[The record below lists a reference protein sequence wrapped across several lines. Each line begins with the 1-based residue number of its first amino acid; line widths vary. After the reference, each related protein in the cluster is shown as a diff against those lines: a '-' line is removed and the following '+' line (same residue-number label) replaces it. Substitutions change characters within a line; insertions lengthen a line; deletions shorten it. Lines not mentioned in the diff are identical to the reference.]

1 MSFIR
6 KVIDKVLGRKKRARR
21 KKDASIYPMF

>member
-6 KVIDKVLGRKKRARR
+6 KVIDKLFGRARRAR

>member
-1 MSFIR
+1 MKAIKSFFAR
-6 KVIDKVLGRKKRARR
+6 LFGKKA

>member
-6 KVIDKVLGRKKRARR
+6 KVIGKVLRRKGRPTP

>member
-6 KVIDKVLGRKKRARR
+6 KFVNRLLGRNRR
-21 KKDASIYPMF
+21 GRGKKDASIYPMF

>member
-1 MSFIR
+1 MVFLR
-6 KVIDKVLGRKKRARR
+6 KIIDKVAGRKRRARR